1 MRTTTMTRKGQI
13 TIPAEIRQALGLVEG
28 DRLEVQ
34 LEANTVCL
42 RRAESVIARTAG
54 IFAHSG
60 PARSADKLRE
70 AAETAIALEA
80 EERSRP

>member
-1 MRTTTMTRKGQI
+1 MRTTIMTSKGQV
-13 TIPAEIRQALGLVEG
+13 TIPAEIRQALGLMEG

-34 LEANTVCL
+34 LEADAVRL

-54 IFAHSG
+54 IFAHPG
-60 PARSADKLRE
+60 PARPAEELRE

-80 EERSRP
+80 EARSSP

>member
-1 MRTTTMTRKGQI
+1 VHTTTMTRTGRI

-34 LEANTVCL
+34 LEAGAIYL

-54 IFAHSG
+54 IFAHPG
-60 PARSADKLRE
+60 PARSVADLRE
-70 AAETAIALEA
+70 ATETAIALET
-80 EERSRP
+80 ETRSHP

>member
-1 MRTTTMTRKGQI
+1 MTRKGQV
-13 TIPAEIRQALGLVEG
+13 TIPTEIRQALGLVEG
-28 DRLEVQ
+28 DRLDVQ

-54 IFAHSG
+54 IFAHPG
-60 PARSADKLRE
+60 PARPAEELRE

-80 EERSRP
+80 EARSRS

>member
-1 MRTTTMTRKGQI
+1 VHTTTMTRKGQI

-34 LEANTVCL
+34 LEAGTVCL

-54 IFAHSG
+54 IFEHSG
-60 PARSADKLRE
+60 PGRSAEVLRE

-80 EERSRP
+80 DARSRP

>member
-1 MRTTTMTRKGQI
+1 MRTTIMTRKGQV

-28 DRLEVQ
+28 DRLEVL
-34 LEANTVCL
+34 LEADAVCL

-54 IFAHSG
+54 IFAHPG
-60 PARSADKLRE
+60 PVRPAEELRE

-80 EERSRP
+80 EARSRP

>member
-1 MRTTTMTRKGQI
+1 MRTTTMTRKGQV

-34 LEANTVCL
+34 LEAGAVCL

-54 IFAHSG
+54 IFAHPG
-60 PARSADKLRE
+60 PARPAEELRE

>member
-1 MRTTTMTRKGQI
+1 VHTTTMTRTGQI

-34 LEANTVCL
+34 LEAGAIYL

-54 IFAHSG
+54 IFAHPG
-60 PARSADKLRE
+60 PARSAEDLRE
-70 AAETAIALEA
+70 ATETAIALETEA
-80 EERSRP
+80 RSRP

>member
-13 TIPAEIRQALGLVEG
+13 TIPTEIRQALGLVEE

-34 LEANTVCL
+34 LEAGTVCL

-54 IFAHSG
+54 IFAHPGS
-60 PARSADKLRE
+60 ARSPEALRE
-70 AAETAIALEA
+70 AAEAAIGLEA
-80 EERSRP
+80 DARSHT

>member
-1 MRTTTMTRKGQI
+1 MTTMTRKGQV
-13 TIPAEIRQALGLVEG
+13 TIPTEIRQALGLVAG

-54 IFAHSG
+54 IFADSG
-60 PARSADKLRE
+60 PARSAEKLRE

-80 EERSRP
+80 EARSRP

>member
-1 MRTTTMTRKGQI
+1 VHTTTMTRTGKV

-34 LEANTVCL
+34 LEAGTVCL

-54 IFAHSG
+54 IFAHPG
-60 PARSADKLRE
+60 PGRSAEELRE
-70 AAETAIALEA
+70 ATETAIALET
-80 EERSRP
+80 EGRNRP

>member
-1 MRTTTMTRKGQI
+1 MRTTIMTRKGQV
-13 TIPAEIRQALGLVEG
+13 TIPTEIRQALGLVEG

-34 LEANTVCL
+34 LEASTVCL

-60 PARSADKLRE
+60 PARSAEKLRE

-80 EERSRP
+80 EARSRP

>member
-1 MRTTTMTRKGQI
+1 MRTTTMTRKGQV
-13 TIPAEIRQALGLVEG
+13 TIPTEIRKALGLVEG

-34 LEANTVCL
+34 LEAGTVCL

-54 IFAHSG
+54 IFAHPD
-60 PARSADKLRE
+60 PARSAEALRE

-80 EERSRP
+80 EARSRP